1 MHGWETVCNCTRDT
15 LWFQLQAALLH
26 SVSAA
31 AAGGKQILN
40 FGNLEI
46 SLGLRGVRR
55 GVCVHAG
62 SRQQASRHHGRD
74 DAGPWPC
81 SCIGALLTM

>member
-1 MHGWETVCNCTRDT
+1 MHGWDTVCNCTRDT

-55 GVCVHAG
+55 GVCVHAAD
-62 SRQQASRHHGRD
+62 SKRVVTM
-74 DAGPWPC
+74 DAMTQVRGLAA
-81 SCIGALLTM
+81 ALVRC